1 MAAVATD
8 MGVSGGVGGGAID
21 VDAGGKGCR
30 CLTGGRARCLH
41 RWVVNVVNH
50 ITYVLCTSIWK
61 AEAARNVKKKVANIL
76 DRFRAQGTRRVSK
89 TS

>member
-1 MAAVATD
+1 MATD

-41 RWVVNVVNH
+41 RWVVDVVNH
-50 ITYVLCTSIWK
+50 ITYVLVYGRLKQPETS
-61 AEAARNVKKKVANIL
+61 KKS
-76 DRFRAQGTRRVSK
+76 SK
-89 TS
+89 HS

>member
-1 MAAVATD
+1 MTQFCIVWPSAWTLLLGMAAVATD

-41 RWVVNVVNH
+41 RWVVDVVNH
-50 ITYVLCTSIWK
+50 ITYVLVYGRLKQPETS
-61 AEAARNVKKKVANIL
+61 KKS
-76 DRFRAQGTRRVSK
+76 SK
-89 TS
+89 HS